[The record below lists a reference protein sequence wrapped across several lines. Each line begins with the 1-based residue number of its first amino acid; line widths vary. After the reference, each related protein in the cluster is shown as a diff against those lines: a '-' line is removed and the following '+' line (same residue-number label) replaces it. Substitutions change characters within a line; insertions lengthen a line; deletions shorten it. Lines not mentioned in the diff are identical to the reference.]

1 MLAAGSKGATQSEI
15 LNKERFLTVREQP
28 TQTPTQ
34 NYNHKNEFLV
44 YLYQLTGVET
54 LES

>member
-15 LNKERFLTVREQP
+15 LNKERFLTVSSREKP
-28 TQTPTQ
+28 TQTPT
-34 NYNHKNEFLV
+34 HKSEFLV
-44 YLYQLTGVET
+44 YLYQVTGVET